1 MREKKMTSNFYEMFE
16 REVSNSCFN
25 KNSYSV
31 NAAVSKLGIDFFIG
45 LFTYYTDS
53 ARKDEYI
60 SAEDFFK
67 KAVPGFQRA
76 NNKWSED
83 MQIKFVEN
91 LFKGFIPEIKLFNVT
106 SGDCQIVDGLQRLTA
121 ITDFMSGKF
130 KIFKTYTYEDLQ
142 NCEFRVVGM
151 LILQVYT
158 FDTWEEVLKFY
169 VDINEN
175 ITHSK
180 EDIQKAKD
188 WFLAEKGIDY
198 ERL

>member
-1 MREKKMTSNFYEMFE
+1 MKNAFYNIFEK
-16 REVSNSCFN
+16 EVSNSCFS

-31 NAAVSKLGIDFFIG
+31 NVSISKLGVDRLISS
-45 LFTYYTDS
+45 FTFYTDS
-53 ARKDEYI
+53 ARRDERV
-60 SAEDFFK
+60 SVENFFK

-83 MQIKFVEN
+83 MKIKFVEN
-91 LFKGFIPEIKLFNVT
+91 VFKGFRPEIKLFNIANKTVIE
-106 SGDCQIVDGLQRLTA
+106 DCQIIDGLQRLTA
-121 ITDFMSGKF
+121 IIDFMTGKF
-130 KIFKTYTYEDLQ
+130 KIFKTYTYEDIQ
-142 NCEFRVVGM
+142 NYEFRLASM
-151 LILQVYT
+151 ITIQIYT

-188 WFLAEKGIDY
+188 WFLAEKAIDY
-198 ERL
+198 ERC